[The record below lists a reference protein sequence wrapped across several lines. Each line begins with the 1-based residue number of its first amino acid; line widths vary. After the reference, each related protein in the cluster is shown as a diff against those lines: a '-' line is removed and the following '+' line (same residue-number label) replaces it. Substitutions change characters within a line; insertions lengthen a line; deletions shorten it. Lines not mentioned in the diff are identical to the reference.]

1 MRSSGA
7 IANIEIISMINNY
20 YVVENAVYTIQT
32 VRFLHCVQTKTPTYI
47 FNYNSGIS
55 WSIFYDFCTSK
66 NRNKYPTIY
75 LLTVLM
81 TS

>member
-1 MRSSGA
+1 MMG
-7 IANIEIISMINNY
+7 IM
-20 YVVENAVYTIQT
+20 YT
-32 VRFLHCVQTKTPTYI
+32 VFRNKTPTYI

-55 WSIFYDFCTSK
+55 WSTYNFWASGK
-66 NRNKYPTIY
+66 RNKYPTIY